1 MFSQE
6 SYELGEAA
14 SKGQQHAF
22 ARKGKPEGLSY
33 HKCSA
38 RGSQYQ
44 QLVQGRRPPHKG
56 HSHRVTRFDTSL
68 VSASGVPRSRLED
81 ARGNKEKTNIYTRR
95 YWVVVVAIE
104 IGDRWSN
111 QPSNFIRMPAEARA
125 RSSLPP
131 LQAASFQFWCLAGP
145 PSTSSLR
152 CQPLFADLSLHHNFG
167 GDPPP
172 LRCLLFHTS
181 PPHQQV
187 SSQPGNERVDLF
199 IPCEGLI
206 SRVPF
211 YKTSPCCPLTQVCA
225 LRALGCRNSGTKQKK
240 IESPRCDPSI
250 NVVFATKFR
259 VRDTYTVA
267 SASVQG
273 PCSPRHRLFFQ
284 KLVLRVWIIESDSSV
299 DKSFGMGQFDD
310 SIYFTE
316 IWGVWNV
323 NMVCCACRL
332 LLLACRSHP
341 LTHPVSHWLTHVL
354 THSLTNSFAHS
365 LTVRAGYLFSH
376 AGLNHLLPP
385 LTRHLPMW
393 LTFHQANS
401 CLMEE
406 VAEAAVP
413 WPP

>member
-1 MFSQE
+1 MHKFVETCGSGEPWLQISKFLSHLCLVCHGMHQHLPYRGNHSGRGTFQYFAGPWFKQCRNILDLVGTIAFLTRLVTTPWHVFSQE

-14 SKGQQHAF
+14 SKGQQDAF
-22 ARKGKPEGLSY
+22 ARKGSLSY

-81 ARGNKEKTNIYTRR
+81 ARGKEKTNIYTRR

-152 CQPLFADLSLHHNFG
+152 CQPLFADLSLHHNLG

-211 YKTSPCCPLTQVCA
+211 IKRI
-225 LRALGCRNSGTKQKK
+225 RA
-240 IESPRCDPSI
+240 
-250 NVVFATKFR
+250 A
-259 VRDTYTVA
+259 
-267 SASVQG
+267 
-273 PCSPRHRLFFQ
+273 
-284 KLVLRVWIIESDSSV
+284 
-299 DKSFGMGQFDD
+299 
-310 SIYFTE
+310 
-316 IWGVWNV
+316 
-323 NMVCCACRL
+323 
-332 LLLACRSHP
+332 
-341 LTHPVSHWLTHVL
+341 
-354 THSLTNSFAHS
+354 
-365 LTVRAGYLFSH
+365 
-376 AGLNHLLPP
+376 
-385 LTRHLPMW
+385 
-393 LTFHQANS
+393 
-401 CLMEE
+401 
-406 VAEAAVP
+406 
-413 WPP
+413 